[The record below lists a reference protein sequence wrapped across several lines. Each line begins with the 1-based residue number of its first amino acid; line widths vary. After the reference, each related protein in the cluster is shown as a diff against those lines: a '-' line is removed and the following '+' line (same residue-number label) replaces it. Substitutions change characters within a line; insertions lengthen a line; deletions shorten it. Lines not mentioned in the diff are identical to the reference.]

1 MVATLTFVADTIT
14 PVRAYAALRRAAG
27 DAASFLLE
35 SVVGGE
41 RWGRYSILG
50 YRPRH
55 EMTLLANGQ
64 WVDARRSAREGAAG
78 AADPLEAARA
88 MFEPVDGPSRGDG
101 TAARF
106 AQTYVGY
113 LAWDLVHSIEKVP
126 GWGAQATA
134 PLGRFFGGSTI
145 VVFDGLSHTI
155 TIAADDAG
163 DVERARTHLEDATPL
178 APLALPDRAKLP
190 ADVTV
195 DVDDATY
202 EAKVRRAQEYIAA
215 GDAFQIVVA
224 RTFRVPRGRRDPF
237 DVYRAM
243 RVLNP
248 SPYMY
253 FLDLPPA
260 PGERTRTQIAGA
272 SPETMVHL
280 ENRAMT
286 LRPIAGTTRRGK
298 TPEEDADLERELLAD
313 PKERAEHV
321 MLIDL
326 GRNDVGRVA
335 EVGSVRVVRQMEI
348 ERYSH
353 VMHIVSEVTG
363 RIPIVDA
370 ASRGRP
376 RRVPRR
382 DALRRAEGSGD
393 ADHPRARGRP
403 PRHLRRRDRLCR
415 QDRRPRFRHRD
426 PHGRLQGR
434 HLLRDRRSR
443 HRRGQRPG
451 ERGRGDAEQG
461 AQRPLRHRDRR
472 PLGIAHRLVRP
483 SATPRPESG
492 ARSLF
497 WGGLPDSETAVH
509 AARSSTLRGRLPQT
523 VPPAPKQGFEHPPP
537 GALRFC
543 RCMTRCVS

>member
-1 MVATLTFVADTIT
+1 MVATFTFVADTIT

-27 DAASFLLE
+27 SAASFLLE

-64 WVDARRSAREGAAG
+64 WVDASGEPAKVHAG
-78 AADPLEAARA
+78 ATDPLEAARA
-88 MFEPVDGPSRGDG
+88 MFEPEPSRGDG

-113 LAWDLVHSIEKVP
+113 LAWDLVHSIEKVR
-126 GWGAQATA
+126 GWGPDATA

-155 TIAADDAG
+155 TIAADDAA
-163 DVERARTHLEDATPL
+163 DVERARAHLEDTTPL
-178 APLALPDRAKLP
+178 APLALPDRARLP
-190 ADVTV
+190 GDVTV
-195 DVDDATY
+195 DLDDATY

-280 ENRAMT
+280 ENRTMT
-286 LRPIAGTTRRGK
+286 LRPIAGTTRRGR
-298 TPEEDADLERELLAD
+298 TAEEDAQLERELLTD

-335 EVGSVRVVRQMEI
+335 EVGSVKVVRQMEI

-363 RIPIVDA
+363 RVPASTPPLEVVRA
-370 ASRGRP
+370 AFPAGT
-376 RRVPRR
+376 
-382 DALRRAEGSGD
+382 L
-393 ADHPRARGRP
+393 
-403 PRHLRRRDRLCR
+403 
-415 QDRRPRFRHRD
+415 
-426 PHGRLQGR
+426 
-434 HLLRDRRSR
+434 
-443 HRRGQRPG
+443 
-451 ERGRGDAEQG
+451 
-461 AQRPLRHRDRR
+461 
-472 PLGIAHRLVRP
+472 
-483 SATPRPESG
+483 SG
-492 ARSLF
+492 APKVRAMQIIRELEAGPRGIYGGAIGYVAKTGDLDFAIAIRTAVCRDDAFFVTAGAGIVEASDPAKEAEETRSKAGSALCAI
-497 WGGLPDSETAVH
+497 ETA
-509 AARSSTLRGRLPQT
+509 GR
-523 VPPAPKQGFEHPPP
+523 
-537 GALRFC
+537 
-543 RCMTRCVS
+543 

>member
-55 EMTLLANGQ
+55 EMTLLADGR
-64 WVDARRSAREGAAG
+64 WVDAKGEAVKVPASAH
-78 AADPLEAARA
+78 DPLEAARA
-88 MFEPVDGPSRGDG
+88 LFEPSHVPQKGVGG

-106 AQTYVGY
+106 AQAQVGY

-134 PLGRFFGGSTI
+134 PLARFFGGSTI
-145 VVFDGLSHTI
+145 VVFDTLSHTV
-155 TIAADDAG
+155 TIAAEDMA
-163 DVERARTHLEDATPL
+163 DVESARAHLEDLTPL
-178 APLALPDRAKLP
+178 APLALPDRTQIP
-190 ADVTV
+190 ADVAV
-195 DVDDATY
+195 DLDDATY
-202 EAKVRRAQEYIAA
+202 EAKVRRAKEYIAA

-237 DVYRAM
+237 DVYRAL

-260 PGERTRTQIAGA
+260 PGERSRTQIAGA

-280 ENRAMT
+280 RNGTMT

-298 TPEEDADLERELLAD
+298 TPEEDAVLEQELLAD

-335 EVGSVRVVRQMEI
+335 EIGSVKVVRQMEI

-363 RIPIVDA
+363 RVP
-370 ASRGRP
+370 ASTP
-376 RRVPRR
+376 PLEVV
-382 DALRRAEGSGD
+382 RASFPAGT
-393 ADHPRARGRP
+393 
-403 PRHLRRRDRLCR
+403 L
-415 QDRRPRFRHRD
+415 
-426 PHGRLQGR
+426 
-434 HLLRDRRSR
+434 
-443 HRRGQRPG
+443 
-451 ERGRGDAEQG
+451 
-461 AQRPLRHRDRR
+461 
-472 PLGIAHRLVRP
+472 
-483 SATPRPESG
+483 SG
-492 ARSLF
+492 APKIRAMQIIRELEVGPRGIYAGAIGYVAKTGDLDFAIAIRTAVCKDDTFYVTAGAGIVEASDPAKEQEETRSKARSALCAI
-497 WGGLPDSETAVH
+497 ETA
-509 AARSSTLRGRLPQT
+509 GR
-523 VPPAPKQGFEHPPP
+523 
-537 GALRFC
+537 
-543 RCMTRCVS
+543 